1 MNKNAIA
8 KTAFSRYDKRQGCY
22 IVQSPLFERCL
33 GVAKS
38 EKEAW
43 KIFHEILSG
52 YYIDY
57 LEGKLIGYEKPGR
70 PAKGYV
76 ELHAQVKPKVKEQ
89 IGKKAKE
96 LGISFGDMIEYLY
109 CRATAVIEADKS
121 RAVN

>member
-1 MNKNAIA
+1 MNKSAIV

-33 GVAKS
+33 GVARS

-43 KIFHEILSG
+43 KLFHELLSD

-57 LEGKLIGYEKPGR
+57 LEGKLVGYEKPGR

-89 IGKKAKE
+89 IAKKAKE
-96 LGISFGDMIEYLY
+96 LGISFGEMIEYLY
-109 CRATAVIEADKS
+109 CRAIASDS
-121 RAVN
+121 SL

>member
-1 MNKNAIA
+1 MNKPAIA

-43 KIFHEILSG
+43 KIFHEILG
-52 YYIDY
+52 EYYIDY

-76 ELHAQVKPKVKEQ
+76 ELHAQVKPKIKEQ
-89 IGKKAKE
+89 IAKMAKE
-96 LGISFGDMIEYLY
+96 LGISFGETIEYL
-109 CRATAVIEADKS
+109 CCFVQAAEK
-121 RAVN
+121 